1 MSVEGNLPPA
11 PAPARRSQRGGIA
24 VAAFI
29 AAFVIA
35 TAAFAGG
42 WFLGARRVV
51 LMSQSPS
58 RDAVAFVQEARCAAG
73 RCQSIWLGPTAKTA
87 KIVAT
92 LAGPSE
98 SGVSEQADEIAW
110 TQDGGRV
117 GVIINGYQLRLYDA
131 RTGAA
136 YGALAIIDPDGF
148 PSSRIARG
156 VTFSANGAA
165 ITFDDCP
172 RYHSGC
178 KPGMIAIKP

>member
-1 MSVEGNLPPA
+1 M
-11 PAPARRSQRGGIA
+11 
-24 VAAFI
+24 
-29 AAFVIA
+29 
-35 TAAFAGG
+35 
-42 WFLGARRVV
+42 
-51 LMSQSPS
+51 
-58 RDAVAFVQEARCAAG
+58 
-73 RCQSIWLGPTAKTA
+73 KTA

-117 GVIINGYQLRLYDA
+117 AIIINGYQLRLYDA

-178 KPGMIAIKP
+178 KPGMVAIKPQ